1 MTFHS
6 QLNIISIL
14 LGVIFVQPLSGFS
27 NVNDDN
33 MEISSTDS
41 LFSNLITIE
50 EKNLEIRKSLLGAMG
65 DDTANYDVKILI
77 HLYDINKRS
86 NVLMNQILTQ
96 TLGNMGDKKAIPILM
111 EIALN
116 SDLPVSVRSSSVEI
130 LSKKQAPE
138 LVDFLVEM
146 LGDPASRDK
155 VNEFALNVMGD
166 LSEERMI
173 MALIEAYYLGRNKY
187 YSLLNTVMKGLDNY
201 DNPNI
206 KSVYKEIARTEDFPS
221 NIRLKAFKG
230 LTRFADDPEVADEI
244 IELLNDPDNYVYYQE
259 IITILKDY
267 EIYNDY
273 QVKLRMAAFKA
284 MQNDLDPL
292 GGVENE

>member
-1 MTFHS
+1 MK
-6 QLNIISIL
+6 IISIL
-14 LGVIFVQPLSGFS
+14 LGVIIVQPLSGFS

-41 LFSNLITIE
+41 FFSSLITIE
-50 EKNLEIRKSLLGAMG
+50 EKNLAIRKSLLDAMG
-65 DDTANYDVKILI
+65 DDTTNYDVEILI

-86 NVLMNQILTQ
+86 NALMNQILTQ

-116 SDLPVSVRSSSVEI
+116 NDLPVSVRSSSVEI

-138 LVDFLVEM
+138 LVDFLVEI

-166 LSEERMI
+166 LSEGRMI
-173 MALIEAYYLGRNKY
+173 MALLEAYQLGRNKY

-206 KSVYKEIARTEDFPS
+206 KSVYKEIAHTEDFPS

-259 IITILKDY
+259 IITSLKDY

>member
-1 MTFHS
+1 M
-6 QLNIISIL
+6 NIISIL
-14 LGVIFVQPLSGFS
+14 LGVIFVQPLSGVS

-50 EKNLEIRKSLLGAMG
+50 EKNLAIRKSVLDAMG
-65 DDTANYDVKILI
+65 DDMANYDVEILI

-86 NVLMNQILTQ
+86 NALLNQILTQ
-96 TLGNMGDKKAIPILM
+96 TLGNMGDKKAIPLLM

-116 SDLPVSVRSSSVEI
+116 NDLPVGVRSSSVEI

-138 LVDFLVEM
+138 LVDFLVEI

-173 MALIEAYYLGRNKY
+173 MALLEAYQLGRNKY

-206 KSVYKEIARTEDFPS
+206 KSVYKEIARTKDFPS

-244 IELLNDPDNYVYYQE
+244 IELLHDPDNYVFYQE

-267 EIYNDY
+267 EIFNDY

-292 GGVENE
+292 GSGK

>member
-6 QLNIISIL
+6 QLNIIIIL
-14 LGVIFVQPLSGFS
+14 LGVIFVQPLSGVS
-27 NVNDDN
+27 NINDDN
-33 MEISSTDS
+33 VEISSTDS

-50 EKNLEIRKSLLGAMG
+50 EKNLEIRKSLLDAMG
-65 DDTANYDVKILI
+65 DDTANYDVEILI

-86 NVLMNQILTQ
+86 NALMNQILTQ

-116 SDLPVSVRSSSVEI
+116 NDLPVGVRSSSVEI

-138 LVDFLVEM
+138 LVDFLVEI

-155 VNEFALNVMGD
+155 VNEFAMNVMGD

-173 MALIEAYYLGRNKY
+173 MALLEAYQLGRNKY

-244 IELLNDPDNYVYYQE
+244 IELLHDPDNYVFYQE

-267 EIYNDY
+267 EIYNDC
-273 QVKLRMAAFKA
+273 QAKLRMAAFKA

-292 GGVENE
+292 GVKNE

>member
-1 MTFHS
+1 MNFHS

-14 LGVIFVQPLSGFS
+14 LGVIIVQPLSGFS

-65 DDTANYDVKILI
+65 DDAVNYDVKILI

-116 SDLPVSVRSSSVEI
+116 DDLPVGVRSSSVEI
-130 LSKKQAPE
+130 LSKKHAPE
-138 LVDFLVEM
+138 LVDFLVEL
-146 LGDPASRDK
+146 LGDPA
-155 VNEFALNVMGD
+155 
-166 LSEERMI
+166 
-173 MALIEAYYLGRNKY
+173 
-187 YSLLNTVMKGLDNY
+187 
-201 DNPNI
+201 
-206 KSVYKEIARTEDFPS
+206 
-221 NIRLKAFKG
+221 
-230 LTRFADDPEVADEI
+230 
-244 IELLNDPDNYVYYQE
+244 
-259 IITILKDY
+259 
-267 EIYNDY
+267 
-273 QVKLRMAAFKA
+273 
-284 MQNDLDPL
+284 
-292 GGVENE
+292 

>member
-1 MTFHS
+1 M
-6 QLNIISIL
+6 NIISIL

-27 NVNDDN
+27 HVNGDN
-33 MEISSTDS
+33 MEIISTDS

-50 EKNLEIRKSLLGAMG
+50 EKNLAIRKSLLSAMS

-116 SDLPVSVRSSSVEI
+116 NDLPVGVRSSSVEI

-146 LGDPASRDK
+146 LGNPTSRDK
-155 VNEFALNVMGD
+155 ANEFALNVMGD

-173 MALIEAYYLGRNKY
+173 MALLEAYQLGRNKY

-206 KSVYKEIARTEDFPS
+206 KSVYKEIAQTEDFPS

-292 GGVENE
+292 GVENE

>member
-27 NVNDDN
+27 NVNNNN

-50 EKNLEIRKSLLGAMG
+50 EQNLEIRKSLLDAMG

-86 NVLMNQILTQ
+86 NALMNQILTQ

-116 SDLPVSVRSSSVEI
+116 NDLPVGVRSSSVEI

-138 LVDFLVEM
+138 LVDFLVEI
-146 LGDPASRDK
+146 LGDPTSRDK

-173 MALIEAYYLGRNKY
+173 MALLEAYQLGRNKY

-206 KSVYKEIARTEDFPS
+206 KSVYREIANTEDFPS

-244 IELLNDPDNYVYYQE
+244 IELLYNPDNYVFYQE
-259 IITILKDY
+259 IITLLKEY

-273 QVKLRMAAFKA
+273 QAKLRMAAYKA

-292 GGVENE
+292 GVENE

>member
-50 EKNLEIRKSLLGAMG
+50 EQNLAIRKSLLDAMG
-65 DDTANYDVKILI
+65 DDTTNYDVEILI

-86 NVLMNQILTQ
+86 NALMNQILTQ

-116 SDLPVSVRSSSVEI
+116 NDLPVGVRSSSVEI

-138 LVDFLVEM
+138 LVDFLVEI

-173 MALIEAYYLGRNKY
+173 MALLEAYQLGRNKY

-221 NIRLKAFKG
+221 SIRLKAFKG

-244 IELLNDPDNYVYYQE
+244 IELLHDPENYVFYKE

-273 QVKLRMAAFKA
+273 QAKLRMAAYKA

-292 GGVENE
+292 GVENE

>member
-6 QLNIISIL
+6 QLTIIGIL
-14 LGVIFVQPLSGFS
+14 LGVILVQPLSGSS
-27 NVNDDN
+27 NINDDN
-33 MEISSTDS
+33 IEISSTDS

-50 EKNLEIRKSLLGAMG
+50 EKNLQIRKSLLDAMG
-65 DDTANYDVKILI
+65 DNMANYDVEILI
-77 HLYDINKRS
+77 YLYDINKRS
-86 NVLMNQILTQ
+86 NALMNQILTQ
-96 TLGNMGDKKAIPILM
+96 TLGNMGDKKAIPMLM

-116 SDLPVSVRSSSVEI
+116 NDLPVSVRSSSVEI

-173 MALIEAYYLGRNKY
+173 MALLEAYQLGRNKY

-244 IELLNDPDNYVYYQE
+244 IELLHDPDNYVFYQE

-292 GGVENE
+292 GMENE

>member
-1 MTFHS
+1 VTFHS

-33 MEISSTDS
+33 MEIISTDS

-50 EKNLEIRKSLLGAMG
+50 EKNLAIRKSLLDAMG
-65 DDTANYDVKILI
+65 DDTTNYDVEILI
-77 HLYDINKRS
+77 YLYDINKRS
-86 NVLMNQILTQ
+86 NALLNQILTQ

-116 SDLPVSVRSSSVEI
+116 NDLPVGVRSSSVEI

-138 LVDFLVEM
+138 LVDFLVEI

-155 VNEFALNVMGD
+155 VNEFAMNVMGD

-173 MALIEAYYLGRNKY
+173 MALLEAYQLGRNKY

-244 IELLNDPDNYVYYQE
+244 IELLNNPDNYVYYQE

-267 EIYNDY
+267 EIFNDY
-273 QVKLRMAAFKA
+273 QAKLRMAAFKA

-292 GGVENE
+292 GVKNE

>member
-1 MTFHS
+1 M
-6 QLNIISIL
+6 NIISIL
-14 LGVIFVQPLSGFS
+14 LGIIIVQPLSGFS

-65 DDTANYDVKILI
+65 DDAVNYDVKILI

-86 NVLMNQILTQ
+86 NALMNQILTQ

-116 SDLPVSVRSSSVEI
+116 NDLPVGVRSSSVEI

-173 MALIEAYYLGRNKY
+173 MALLEAYQLGRNKY

-206 KSVYKEIARTEDFPS
+206 TSVYKEIARTEDFPN

-244 IELLNDPDNYVYYQE
+244 IELLNEPDNYVVYYQE

-267 EIYNDY
+267 EKYNDY

-292 GGVENE
+292 GVGNE

>member
-1 MTFHS
+1 MIFRS
-6 QLNIISIL
+6 QLNLISIL
-14 LGVIFVQPLSGFS
+14 LGVVSMQPLSGLP
-27 NVNDDN
+27 NVNN
-33 MEISSTDS
+33 NNIGINPTDA
-41 LFSNLITIE
+41 LFSSLQTIE
-50 EKNLEIRKSLLGAMG
+50 EKSMEIRKSILNTLSM
-65 DDTANYDVKILI
+65 DTTNNKVEMLI
-77 HLYDINKRS
+77 HLYDINKR
-86 NVLMNQILTQ
+86 NNAQMNQLLTH
-96 TLGNMGDKKAIPILM
+96 TLGNIGDNKVIPILM
-111 EIALN
+111 EIARN
-116 SDLPVSVRSSSVEI
+116 NDLPISVRSSSVEI

-146 LGDPASRDK
+146 LGDPTSIDK
-155 VNEFALNVMGD
+155 VNEFSLNIMGE
-166 LSEERMI
+166 LSEKRMI
-173 MALIEAYYLGRNKY
+173 MALIEAYQLGRNKY

-206 KSVYKEIARTEDFPS
+206 KSVYKEIANTEDFPS

-292 GGVENE
+292 GVENE

>member
-1 MTFHS
+1 MQFQY
-6 QLNIISIL
+6 QLNIIKIL
-14 LGVIFVQPLSGFS
+14 PAIILIQLLVGNPIDSNDENLSTS
-27 NVNDDN
+27 V
-33 MEISSTDS
+33 DS
-41 LFSNLITIE
+41 LYIIE
-50 EKNLEIRKSLLGAMG
+50 KKFLEIRES
-65 DDTANYDVKILI
+65 ILHSVSSDNPNGEI
-77 HLYDINKRS
+77 EMLIRLYDINKRS
-86 NVLMNQILTQ
+86 NAREHQFLTQ
-96 TLGNMGDKKAIPILM
+96 ALGKIGDNKVIPMLM
-111 EIALN
+111 EIAHN
-116 SDLPVSVRSSSVEI
+116 HDLPVSIRGSAVEV

-138 LVDFLVEM
+138 LVDFVVEM
-146 LGDPASRDK
+146 LGNPESRDK

-173 MALIEAYYLGRNKY
+173 MALLEAYQLGRNKY

-244 IELLNDPDNYVYYQE
+244 IELLYDPDNYVFYQE

-273 QVKLRMAAFKA
+273 QAKLRMAAYKA
-284 MQNDLDPL
+284 MQNALDPL
-292 GGVENE
+292 GLENE

>member
-1 MTFHS
+1 
-6 QLNIISIL
+6 
-14 LGVIFVQPLSGFS
+14 
-27 NVNDDN
+27 

-41 LFSNLITIE
+41 LFFNLITIE
-50 EKNLEIRKSLLGAMG
+50 EQNLAIRKSLLGSM
-65 DDTANYDVKILI
+65 DDDSVNYDVKILI

-86 NVLMNQILTQ
+86 NALMNQILTQ

-116 SDLPVSVRSSSVEI
+116 NDLPVSVRSSSVEI

-138 LVDFLVEM
+138 LVDFLVEI

-155 VNEFALNVMGD
+155 VNEFAMNVMGD

-173 MALIEAYYLGRNKY
+173 MALLEAYQLGRNKY

-206 KSVYKEIARTEDFPS
+206 KSVYKEIANTEDFPS

-273 QVKLRMAAFKA
+273 QAKLRMAAFKA

-292 GGVENE
+292 GVENE

>member
-1 MTFHS
+1 M
-6 QLNIISIL
+6 IL
-14 LGVIFVQPLSGFS
+14 LGVVSIQLLSGFP
-27 NVNDDN
+27 NENN
-33 MEISSTDS
+33 TNKGISTTDS
-41 LFSNLITIE
+41 LFSNINAIE
-50 EKNLEIRKSLLGAMG
+50 EKSMKIRKSILDAKSKNNVN
-65 DDTANYDVKILI
+65 DEVKMLI

-86 NVLMNQILTQ
+86 NVQMNQLLTQ
-96 TLGNMGDKKAIPILM
+96 TLGNIGDNKVIPILM
-111 EIALN
+111 EIAQN
-116 SDLPVSVRSSSVEI
+116 NDLPISVRSSSVEI

-146 LGDPASRDK
+146 LGNPTSRDK

-173 MALIEAYYLGRNKY
+173 MALLEAYQLGRNKY
-187 YSLLNTVMKGLDNY
+187 YSLLNTVLKSLSNFE
-201 DNPNI
+201 NPDI
-206 KSVYKEIARTEDFPS
+206 ISVYKEIARTEDFPS

-230 LTRFADDPEVADEI
+230 LARFADDPETADEI

-267 EIYNDY
+267 GLYDDY

-284 MQNDLDPL
+284 MQKDSYPF
-292 GGVENE
+292 GIENE

>member
-6 QLNIISIL
+6 QLNIIIIL
-14 LGVIFVQPLSGFS
+14 LGVIFVQPLSGVS
-27 NVNDDN
+27 NINDDN
-33 MEISSTDS
+33 VEISSTDS
-41 LFSNLITIE
+41 LFSNLIKIE
-50 EKNLEIRKSLLGAMG
+50 EQNLAIRKSLLDAMG
-65 DDTANYDVKILI
+65 DDTTNYDVEILI
-77 HLYDINKRS
+77 YLYDINKRS
-86 NVLMNQILTQ
+86 NALLNQILTQ

-116 SDLPVSVRSSSVEI
+116 NDLPVGVRSSSVEI

-138 LVDFLVEM
+138 LVDFLVEI

-155 VNEFALNVMGD
+155 VNEFAMNVMGD

-173 MALIEAYYLGRNKY
+173 MALLEAYQLGRNKY

-206 KSVYKEIARTEDFPS
+206 KSVYKEIARTENFPS
-221 NIRLKAFKG
+221 KIRLKAFKG
-230 LTRFADDPEVADEI
+230 LTRFADDYEVADEI
-244 IELLNDPDNYVYYQE
+244 IELLYNPDNYVFYQE
-259 IITILKDY
+259 IITLLKEY

-273 QVKLRMAAFKA
+273 QAKLRMAAFKA
-284 MQNDLDPL
+284 MQKDLDPF
-292 GGVENE
+292 GVGNE

>member
-1 MTFHS
+1 M
-6 QLNIISIL
+6 NIISIL
-14 LGVIFVQPLSGFS
+14 LGVIIVQPLSGFS

-65 DDTANYDVKILI
+65 DDAVNYDVKILI

-86 NVLMNQILTQ
+86 NALMNQILTQ

-116 SDLPVSVRSSSVEI
+116 NDLPVSVRSSSVEI

-173 MALIEAYYLGRNKY
+173 MALLEAYQLGRNKY

-206 KSVYKEIARTEDFPS
+206 KSVYKEIAHTEDFPS

>member
-1 MTFHS
+1 M
-6 QLNIISIL
+6 NIISIL
-14 LGVIFVQPLSGFS
+14 LGVIIVQPLSGFS

-65 DDTANYDVKILI
+65 DDAVNYDVKILI

-86 NVLMNQILTQ
+86 NALMNQILTQ

-116 SDLPVSVRSSSVEI
+116 NDLPVSVRSSSVEI

-138 LVDFLVEM
+138 LVDFLVEL
-146 LGDPASRDK
+146 LGDPTSRDK

-173 MALIEAYYLGRNKY
+173 MALLEAYQLGRNKY

-206 KSVYKEIARTEDFPS
+206 KSVYKEIAHTEDFPS

>member
-14 LGVIFVQPLSGFS
+14 LGVICVQPLSGVS

-50 EKNLEIRKSLLGAMG
+50 EKNLAIRKSLLDAMG
-65 DDTANYDVKILI
+65 DDTTNYDVEILI

-86 NVLMNQILTQ
+86 NALMNQILTQ

-116 SDLPVSVRSSSVEI
+116 NDLPVGVRSSSVEI

-173 MALIEAYYLGRNKY
+173 MALLEAYQLGRNKY

-244 IELLNDPDNYVYYQE
+244 IELLHDPDNYVFYQE

-273 QVKLRMAAFKA
+273 QAKLRMAAYKA
-284 MQNDLDPL
+284 MQNALDPL
-292 GGVENE
+292 GLENE

>member
-1 MTFHS
+1 MTFRP
-6 QLNIISIL
+6 QLNIFSIL
-14 LGVIFVQPLSGFS
+14 LVVIFVQPLSGFS
-27 NVNDDN
+27 NVNNNN

-41 LFSNLITIE
+41 LFSHLITLE
-50 EKNLEIRKSLLGAMG
+50 EQNLAIRKSLLGAMD
-65 DDTANYDVKILI
+65 DDTVNYDVKILI

-86 NVLMNQILTQ
+86 NALMNQILTQ

-116 SDLPVSVRSSSVEI
+116 NDLPVSVRSSSVEI

-138 LVDFLVEM
+138 LVDFLVEI

-173 MALIEAYYLGRNKY
+173 MALLEAYQLGRNKY

-221 NIRLKAFKG
+221 KIRLKAFKG
-230 LTRFADDPEVADEI
+230 LTRFADDSDVTDAI
-244 IELLNDPDNYVYYQE
+244 IELLYNPDNYVFYQE
-259 IITILKDY
+259 IITILKNY

-273 QVKLRMAAFKA
+273 QAKLRMAAFKA
-284 MQNDLDPL
+284 MKNDLDPL
-292 GGVENE
+292 GVENE

>member
-33 MEISSTDS
+33 MEISSRDS
-41 LFSNLITIE
+41 LFSNLIIIE
-50 EKNLEIRKSLLGAMG
+50 EQNLAIRKSLLDAMG
-65 DDTANYDVKILI
+65 DNMANYDVEILI

-86 NVLMNQILTQ
+86 NALMNQILTQ
-96 TLGNMGDKKAIPILM
+96 PLGNMGDKKAIPILM

-116 SDLPVSVRSSSVEI
+116 NDLPVSVRSSSVEI

-138 LVDFLVEM
+138 LVDFLVEI

-173 MALIEAYYLGRNKY
+173 MALLEAYQLGRNKY

-206 KSVYKEIARTEDFPS
+206 KSVYKEIANTEDFPS

-273 QVKLRMAAFKA
+273 QAKLRMAAFKA

-292 GGVENE
+292 GVENE

>member
-1 MTFHS
+1 VTFHS
-6 QLNIISIL
+6 QLNIIIIL
-14 LGVIFVQPLSGFS
+14 LGVIFVQPLSGIS
-27 NVNDDN
+27 NINDDN
-33 MEISSTDS
+33 VEISSTDS
-41 LFSNLITIE
+41 LFSNLIKIE
-50 EKNLEIRKSLLGAMG
+50 EQNLAIRKSLLDGMG
-65 DDTANYDVKILI
+65 DDTTNYDVEILI

-86 NVLMNQILTQ
+86 NALMNQILTQ

-116 SDLPVSVRSSSVEI
+116 NNLPVSVRSSSVEI

-146 LGDPASRDK
+146 LGNPTSRDK
-155 VNEFALNVMGD
+155 ANEFALNVMGD

-173 MALIEAYYLGRNKY
+173 MALLEAYQLGRNKY

-206 KSVYKEIARTEDFPS
+206 KSVYREIANTEDFPS

-244 IELLNDPDNYVYYQE
+244 IELLNVPDNYVYYQE

-273 QVKLRMAAFKA
+273 
-284 MQNDLDPL
+284 
-292 GGVENE
+292 